1 MKKLLVLFC
10 CLVIGVASAEA
21 KSVDRKIVK
30 DATISQVEQVV
41 IDTINMYEG
50 VVNIKEINKQ
60 EHRYNVDYMGTTL
73 TGIIGIKT
81 GSDGK
86 YPRASFSC
94 QLKQQGN
101 DVLMINRKVKYGN
114 LWLSMDVFNHY
125 KKVYNELQYAGYEVK
140 KDKVTHRVSHI
151 QNYEM

>member
-1 MKKLLVLFC
+1 MKKIILVFC
-10 CLVIGVASAEA
+10 CLILAITSAEA

-30 DATISQVEQVV
+30 NATIAQVEKVV
-41 IDTINMYEG
+41 IDTINMYDG
-50 VVNIKEINKQ
+50 VVTIKEANKD

-81 GSDGK
+81 GSDAK

-94 QLKQQGN
+94 QLKQQGDN
-101 DVLMINRKVKYGN
+101 VLITSRKVKYGN
-114 LWLSMDVFNHY
+114 LWMNMDVFNHY

>member
-10 CLVIGVASAEA
+10 CLVISVTSEEA
-21 KSVDRKIVK
+21 KSIDRKIVK
-30 DATISQVEQVV
+30 DAKIADVEKIV

-50 VVNIKEINKQ
+50 VVNVKEINKQ
-60 EHRYNVDYMGTTL
+60 DHRYNVDYMGTTL

-81 GSDGK
+81 GSDAK

-94 QLKQQGN
+94 QLKQKGD
-101 DVLMINRKVKYGN
+101 DVLIINRKVKYGN

-140 KDKVTHRVSHI
+140 KDKVTHRASHI

>member
-10 CLVIGVASAEA
+10 CLIIGITSAEA
-21 KSVDRKIVK
+21 KSIDRKLVK
-30 DATISQVEQVV
+30 NATIPEVEKIV
-41 IDTINMYEG
+41 IDTINMYDG
-50 VVNIKEINKQ
+50 VVTVKEINTD

-73 TGIIGIKT
+73 TGIIGIKS
-81 GSDGK
+81 GSEAK

-94 QLKQQGN
+94 QLKQLGK
-101 DVLMINRKVKYGN
+101 DVLIINRKVKYGN

-140 KDKVTHRVSHI
+140 KDKVTHRASHF
-151 QNYEM
+151 QNYEF

>member
-1 MKKLLVLFC
+1 MKKIIALFF
-10 CLVIGVASAEA
+10 CLFIGINAVEA
-21 KSVDRKIVK
+21 KSIDRKIIK
-30 DATISQVEQVV
+30 DAKIADVEKIV

-50 VVNIKEINKQ
+50 VVNVKEINKQ

-94 QLKQQGN
+94 QLKQKGD
-101 DVLMINRKVKYGN
+101 DVLIINRKVKYSN
-114 LWLSMDVFNHY
+114 LWLNMDVFNHY

>member
-10 CLVIGVASAEA
+10 CLVIGVTTAEA

-30 DATISQVEQVV
+30 NATVAQVEKVV
-41 IDTINMYEG
+41 IDTINMYDG
-50 VVNIKEINKQ
+50 VVTIKEINKQ

-81 GSDGK
+81 GSEGK

-94 QLKQQGN
+94 QLKQQGD
-101 DVLMINRKVKYGN
+101 DVLMINRKVKYSN
-114 LWLSMDVFNHY
+114 LWLNMEVFNHY
-125 KKVYNELQYAGYEVK
+125 KKVYNELEFAGYEVAK
-140 KDKVTHRVSHI
+140 K
-151 QNYEM
+151 

>member
-10 CLVIGVASAEA
+10 CLVISVTSAEA
-21 KSVDRKIVK
+21 KSIDRKIVK
-30 DATISQVEQVV
+30 DAKIADVEKIV

-50 VVNIKEINKQ
+50 VVNVKEINKQ
-60 EHRYNVDYMGTTL
+60 DHRYNVDYMGTTL

-81 GSDGK
+81 GSDAK

-94 QLKQQGN
+94 QLKQKGD
-101 DVLMINRKVKYGN
+101 DVLIINRKVKYGN

-140 KDKVTHRVSHI
+140 KDKVTHRASHI

>member
-10 CLVIGVASAEA
+10 CLVIGITSAEA
-21 KSVDRKIVK
+21 KAVDRKIVK
-30 DATISQVEQVV
+30 NATIAQVEKVV
-41 IDTINMYEG
+41 IDTINMYDG
-50 VVNIKEINKQ
+50 VVNVKEINKQ

-94 QLKQQGN
+94 QLKQQGD

-114 LWLSMDVFNHY
+114 LWLNMDVFNHY
-125 KKVYNELQYAGYEVK
+125 KKVYNELEYAGFEIEKCK
-140 KDKVTHRVSHI
+140 K
-151 QNYEM
+151 

>member
-10 CLVIGVASAEA
+10 CLVIGITSAEA
-21 KSVDRKIVK
+21 KAVDRKIVK
-30 DATISQVEQVV
+30 NATIAQVEKVV
-41 IDTINMYEG
+41 IDTINMYDG
-50 VVNIKEINKQ
+50 VVNVKEINKQ
-60 EHRYNVDYMGTTL
+60 DHRYNVDYMGTTL

-94 QLKQQGN
+94 QLKQQGD

-114 LWLSMDVFNHY
+114 LWLNMDVFNHY
-125 KKVYNELQYAGYEVK
+125 KKVYNELEYAGFEIEKCK
-140 KDKVTHRVSHI
+140 K
-151 QNYEM
+151 

>member
-10 CLVIGVASAEA
+10 CLVISVTSAEA
-21 KSVDRKIVK
+21 KSIDRKIVK
-30 DATISQVEQVV
+30 DAKIADVEKIV

-50 VVNIKEINKQ
+50 VVNVKEINKQ
-60 EHRYNVDYMGTTL
+60 DHRYNVDYMGTTL

-81 GSDGK
+81 GSNDK

-94 QLKQQGN
+94 QLKQKGD
-101 DVLMINRKVKYGN
+101 DVLIINRKVKYGN

-140 KDKVTHRVSHI
+140 KDKVTHRASHI